1 MLNETF
7 SVIFKHRVIDSEI
20 EKEAS
25 ILISRFLMETCSSS
39 KTAKLLFVC
48 TKLGNKDALLF
59 SLVGSCSEG
68 NTIAFTFCVCITKE
82 EAEKGVAEEEK

>member
-1 MLNETF
+1 MNETF
-7 SVIFKHRVIDSEI
+7 SVIFKHR
-20 EKEAS
+20 KEAS
-25 ILISRFLMETCSSS
+25 ILISRISRFFKMETCSSS

-82 EAEKGVAEEEK
+82 EAEEGVAEEEK